1 MSTRRQK
8 KGVFNAE
15 GIYNVDCEGA
25 FSRIKMGFGM
35 MFLIGSPLACRNQ
48 QLVHVLNNLHFSKL
62 ECDHCCSGLA
72 VRGCE
77 VMSESILH
85 PAAWPGQ

>member
-48 QLVHVLNNLHFSKL
+48 QLLHVFDGTQQYFFLKIICISPN
-62 ECDHCCSGLA
+62 
-72 VRGCE
+72 
-77 VMSESILH
+77 
-85 PAAWPGQ
+85 